1 MSGDIRATRLDTA
14 ALLPEL
20 CRQVPSLVEFLSPGS
35 LGLLA
40 ATSVQMRHVMRP
52 LVTKISFKQQDVYVE
67 VEFGVLKDAT
77 WSGLQ
82 QLSLHT
88 HRLCPQT
95 MPDVVS
101 ADLARLTKL
110 DFCHSE
116 MEPQTVSVFGARQMA
131 LIAAS

>member
-1 MSGDIRATRLDTA
+1 MSGDVRATRVDTA

-40 ATSVQMRHVMRP
+40 ATSVQMRQVVQP
-52 LVTKISFKQQDVYVE
+52 LVTKISFKREDLVVE
-67 VEFGVLKDAT
+67 VDFGVLKNAS

-95 MPDVVS
+95 MPVVVS

-110 DFCHSE
+110 DFCHSD
-116 MEPQTVSVFGARQMA
+116 RQCQSWHKA
-131 LIAAS
+131 DGPYCSTLI